1 MQRLCRDTYE
11 SADACYSR
19 LWNTHAV
26 NTSKIQGLCAKVCP
40 SLGGAR
46 KRKTL
51 RNNKRK
57 NKNKNT
63 KRKTR
68 RN

>member
-1 MQRLCRDTYE
+1 MQRLCREASSYE
-11 SADACYSR
+11 SVDACKARVFRYHSEDPA
-19 LWNTHAV
+19 TA
-26 NTSKIQGLCAKVCP
+26 CARTCS

-51 RNNKRK
+51 RNNKLK

>member
-1 MQRLCRDTYE
+1 MQRLCRDASNYE
-11 SADACYSR
+11 SVDACRARIFGYHSVDP
-19 LWNTHAV
+19 TTA
-26 NTSKIQGLCAKVCP
+26 CAQVCP